1 MTTTAAAMPATPA
14 TPGPDGLT
22 IDAVAWDDPEAAAL
36 RAAQEAEMSA
46 RYGGADGVPGIDPRS
61 VVVTLVARL
70 DGRPVGTVTVRD
82 VSGTDDRRGRGTTH
96 PAATG
101 EVKRLYVAGDL
112 RGRGIARRLMAEL
125 ERSARQVGFRRFV
138 LETGTAQP
146 EAIALYE
153 AIGYEPIESFGDH
166 VGSERQR
173 CYGKRL

>member
-1 MTTTAAAMPATPA
+1 MTATTVLPSTV
-14 TPGPDGLT
+14 GPEGLAV
-22 IDAVAWDDPEAAAL
+22 DVVAWDDPVAATL
-36 RAAQEAEMSA
+36 RAAQEAEMA
-46 RYGGADGVPGIDPRS
+46 VRYGGDDEAPTIDPRTI
-61 VVVTLVARL
+61 VVTLVARL
-70 DGRPVGTVTVRD
+70 DGRPVGTAAVRD

-101 EVKRLYVAGDL
+101 EVKRLYVDGDV
-112 RGRGIARRLMAEL
+112 RGRGVARRLMAEL
-125 ERSARQVGFRRFV
+125 ERAARQVGFRRFV

-166 VGSERQR
+166 AGLEQQR